1 MTATERLMQ
10 EQVNMLVRDL
20 AQMSERAERAE
31 AALRAALDSKE
42 VFRICWEKAETA
54 LAAVPWQALLNIAA
68 SDAANDPDE
77 AALLSFLNRYAPW
90 VPPSDN
96 DSASGA

>member
-1 MTATERLMQ
+1 MGQTLAERIDWEAANDPNRMISAYAG
-10 EQVNMLVRDL
+10 DL
-20 AQMSERAERAE
+20 ADLVAELTARAERAE
-31 AALRAALDSKE
+31 A
-42 VFRICWEKAETA
+42 A

-96 DSASGA
+96 DSASDA